1 MDPVATTGYVT
12 RATKGRKGRSA
23 TVQGAGEE
31 IRDVEAER
39 HVGIGEGMEDGSY
52 RRGKEAN

>member
-1 MDPVATTGYVT
+1 MDLVATAGSVT

-31 IRDVEAER
+31 ICDVEVER
-39 HVGIGEGMEDGSY
+39 HVGIGEDMEDGSY
-52 RRGKEAN
+52 RRGEEAI